1 MRAESDSSRMR
12 AGASQASQPRAQVS
26 HRRHVGGPWKAQRA
40 WPHSRTNRT
49 PGAHHPTMQAHPGAH
64 RWPVIL
70 LLGLVLVCS
79 SLACAPQFVGPTTTG
94 YFFALNDSTP
104 YIILGDTTA
113 LIVSVRNAQGQPVD
127 NLPVTFQVEPGW
139 AQSASISPQVAYTR
153 QGRARAL
160 FQARTTGVVHV
171 TVRVDN
177 ITQKAM
183 ITVASRPDPPDDE

>member
-1 MRAESDSSRMR
+1 MHAESDSDTTRVGTST
-12 AGASQASQPRAQVS
+12 ASQPWAQAS
-26 HRRHVGGPWKAQRA
+26 TRRPGGGPRA
-40 WPHSRTNRT
+40 GGHWWH
-49 PGAHHPTMQAHPGAH
+49 M
-64 RWPVIL
+64 VL
-70 LLGLVLVCS
+70 LLGLVVVCS
-79 SLACAPQFVGPTTTG
+79 SLACAPQFVGPTTRG
-94 YFFALNDSTP
+94 YVFALNDP
-104 YIILGDTTA
+104 FIDIYLGDAAA

>member
-1 MRAESDSSRMR
+1 MRTESDNDTTRVGTST
-12 AGASQASQPRAQVS
+12 ASQPWVQVS
-26 HRRHVGGPWKAQRA
+26 TRRPGGGLRAGGHWWHV
-40 WPHSRTNRT
+40 
-49 PGAHHPTMQAHPGAH
+49 
-64 RWPVIL
+64 VL
-70 LLGLVLVCS
+70 LLGLVVVCS
-79 SLACAPQFVGPTTTG
+79 SLACAPQFVGPTTRG
-94 YFFALNDSTP
+94 YVFALNDP
-104 YIILGDTTA
+104 FIDIYLGDA
-113 LIVSVRNAQGQPVD
+113 AELIVSVRNAQGQPVD